1 MGPRVPRGYRE
12 STHRGTRL
20 VAREDAH
27 DVLRGILDTSTLH
40 DWAGRQPDAKAMRG
54 RGTTWATALPSGLR
68 VAVRHSMR
76 GGLMARLSRDLF
88 LGGTRAPRE
97 LANALRLAEAGVRT
111 PAVIGYAEYP
121 AAGLLCRAD
130 VVTEFVEGVDLVTAL
145 RDYTGHAERHEIR
158 VAVSHLLGA
167 LWDIGAVHPDL
178 NARNILVVQPFTER
192 LAYVLDVDRVKFGR
206 REDHRI
212 PGGMRNSMR
221 LQESLRKAQ
230 AAEQIHFAMNE
241 VSSLAS
247 FPTGRERGI
256 IAPPPRL

>member
-97 LANALRLAEAGVRT
+97 LANALRLAEVGVRT
-111 PAVIGYAEYP
+111 AAVIGYAEYSVGG
-121 AAGLLCRAD
+121 AFFRAD

-145 RDYTGHAERHEIR
+145 NAPDAAVKSIATGVEDLLRRLGHAH
-158 VAVSHLLGA
+158 
-167 LWDIGAVHPDL
+167 AVHPDL
-178 NARNILVVQPFTER
+178 NARNVLVNRNETV
-192 LAYVLDVDRVKFGR
+192 VLDVDRIAFGEPNQAR
-206 REDHRI
+206 AQALCA
-212 PGGMRNSMR
+212 MR
-221 LQESLRKAQ
+221 LAHSLRKLRASRALQ
-230 AAEQIHFAMNE
+230 ISDGALAEFLAVQGI
-241 VSSLAS
+241 SSSDLRRS
-247 FPTGRERGI
+247 D
-256 IAPPPRL
+256 